1 MDFGDEL
8 INSII
13 LFLILF
19 LIVVNARYIGSLE
32 NRVETLESYH
42 LNVCSVYGQPLNN

>member
-1 MDFGDEL
+1 MDFGDML

-13 LFLILF
+13 FFFILF
-19 LIVVNARYIGSLE
+19 LIVVDARHIVSLE

-42 LNVCSVYGQPLNN
+42 LNVCSVCGQPLNN